1 MFAMP
6 ETAKRGEHTPAPC
19 ANTDLDVDLFFP
31 AVDGIDYKRP
41 TRCEQRA
48 LAVCAECPLARR
60 AACLEDALAY
70 PASEQYGVVGGATA
84 SQRQAILIGR
94 TLAARLGVAA

>member
-1 MFAMP
+1 MP
-6 ETAKRGEHTPAPC
+6 GTDTAKRGEHPAAPC
-19 ANTDLDVDLFFP
+19 SSADIDVNLFFP
-31 AVDGIDYKRP
+31 AVDGINYQRP

-60 AACLEDALAY
+60 AACLEGALEY
-70 PASEQYGVVGGATA
+70 PADEQYGVVGGATA

-94 TLAARLGVAA
+94 ALSARLGVAA